1 MKLFPFSILAIG
13 VFISGCICDG
23 PALMLF
29 VSRINQVYFADSVA
43 YVVDPVIQFTYEV
56 ESSSE
61 SQKPKESVCIGSR
74 KEQALRIQS
83 FVLADSVKV
92 TCNKDLPGTPAGKT
106 LEDNPYVEVIK
117 ITDQFAEEQHLK
129 TYSFQSNW
137 TVPSWKSMPDTAEL
151 TFHFK
156 LNTGA
161 TTNKKNTIVFAK

>member
-1 MKLFPFSILAIG
+1 MRLLPLGVAILGA
-13 VFISGCICDG
+13 VVNGCICDG
-23 PALMLF
+23 PVSMQF
-29 VSRINQVYFADSVA
+29 VSGINQVYFADSVA

-61 SQKPKESVCIGSR
+61 SQKPKNSVCIGSR

-117 ITDQFAEEQHLK
+117 ITDQFAEENHLK

-161 TTNKKNTIVFAK
+161 TTTKKNTIVFAK